1 MVLAGV
7 LLFVGGAQRI
17 AVGDVSAAVLC
28 RVSNTSVHPVP
39 GRPSFNFGSARLAVA
54 LPEGARFAAIPAGS
68 PGGANAF
75 IQKNG
80 WIRTKTGWFAAR
92 GTPKVTGRRVNG
104 SGRRLRADVGP
115 LSSTAGGTFYPS
127 NLYFPSFGCWRIT
140 AMAGGA
146 RLNATVR
153 VFRLLHRG

>member
-7 LLFVGGAQRI
+7 LLFEGGARRI
-17 AVGDVSAAVLC
+17 AVADVRAAIVC
-28 RVSNTSVHPVP
+28 RVSNTAMHPLP
-39 GRPSFNFGSARLAVA
+39 GRPSFNFGSARLAVV

-68 PGGANAF
+68 PRGANAF

-92 GTPKVTGRRVNG
+92 GTPKITGRRVDG
-104 SGRRLRADVGP
+104 RGRRLRAHVGP
-115 LSSTAGGTFYPS
+115 LSSSGGGPFYPS

-140 AMAGGA
+140 ATAGGA
-146 RLNATVR
+146 RLTATVR
-153 VFRLLHRG
+153 VFRLMHRR